1 MYLKGSFESFY
12 KYVVIQFIVK
22 NGNGFIFPHRI
33 FLGKKHFWQKWW
45 ELKKKDSKFQI
56 LNVKSSVCSCLTS
69 RSVINLKIPADVSS
83 ERLSSALV
91 QLFVF
96 YQSRLLYFL
105 FPESIWQN
113 WNFQRNCA
121 ISRISREFPINVE
134 MESLADST
142 CNLAIKEVQASLDD
156 EDADIILKTND
167 GTLKAHKF
175 VLRGCPYFAAI
186 VDGNWRESQ
195 ASIITLDMYDTYS
208 TTNNLL
214 DYKLL

>member
-1 MYLKGSFESFY
+1 
-12 KYVVIQFIVK
+12 
-22 NGNGFIFPHRI
+22 
-33 FLGKKHFWQKWW
+33 
-45 ELKKKDSKFQI
+45 
-56 LNVKSSVCSCLTS
+56 
-69 RSVINLKIPADVSS
+69 
-83 ERLSSALV
+83 
-91 QLFVF
+91 
-96 YQSRLLYFL
+96 
-105 FPESIWQN
+105 
-113 WNFQRNCA
+113 
-121 ISRISREFPINVE
+121 